1 MKIIKPFYLGTLT
14 RPFSM
19 HRQHSL
25 GVAVFA
31 VVDYSRD
38 EEQPRL
44 DPDHLLWRDLLPQL
58 DCEGMIDQFIPKPQ
72 AEYLVSGF
80 ATTEFAQQDNQCAVR
95 VQVGDL
101 EKNLMVSGQRYWL
114 NGRLT
119 AAEPFERIEIT
130 WENAFGGASF
140 AENTAG
146 KGADT
151 VTVDNVSTRLAPNI
165 ELPSARMGT
174 QDSKV
179 EPASFGPIPLMRP
192 SRFALGGAYSEE
204 WLKKDFPG
212 FFPDLDPT
220 IFNAASPDQRW
231 TESDCLPESA
241 PFTIW
246 NMTPGQP
253 YWQGVL
259 PDWKARCFVIKSTRS
274 REDELQAAHDR
285 RVAGSSAHGQ
295 HQDLRGQTISAS
307 NPVSDFG
314 EITDV
319 NEEHEAFIEISL
331 RATTAWFLP
340 HEKKV
345 ILIYHGSLDIAED
358 DAADIKCIMPALE
371 KPGQQRDIAWYQRV
385 MGQRRDPEHGAMYA
399 FQDSELVPQDL
410 LNPLDFLDMD
420 VTRLARWQKAIVRK
434 DQIISEQRTFIAKSG
449 YDPDEYLPIVMG
461 PERQY
466 SVQDVP
472 QLMEALKAL
481 PAQAEKIKA
490 EKRAEARKHSLAPEL
505 TEDILE
511 NRIKAPPGPPR
522 PIADQIDDQMPV
534 DLEQI
539 RHQYKDELE
548 AWQEHQ
554 PREFAEISAHA
565 DAGPNAQIDH
575 DSSLK
580 AGRQHALDKA
590 METEEFQTA
599 NRRYRERAEEIRD
612 MPEFAAL
619 ERLKRMEPL
628 NRKMYLYSVQMQEG
642 VARVSPHRSEQIRA
656 QVQQRY
662 HADKDL
668 SMMDLTGA
676 DLSGMQLQGANLHGA
691 FMEAADL
698 SGADLSGCNLSEAVL
713 ARSTLDGCNL
723 SHANLDNANLSVIQA
738 KGTRFEGASLD
749 TSIIEQSTFFECD
762 FSHARLSQL
771 LLNKIRFQKCAF
783 VDAELFQCIY
793 TECEFTENALGARM
807 TRTTFLQSQLK
818 RNRYAG
824 AFLDSSHFVQSALQG
839 EVFGLGRFLNV
850 AMVHHTTL
858 QECSFA
864 HAQFRQ
870 CNLRGLQLDGQDFTH
885 ADMSMTDFSESSLK
899 GSTLSK
905 MTARDAM
912 FVRTDLRHAQG
923 EDANLMQAT
932 MTGANLENAAFSKA
946 NFFRAN
952 LGRARLDETTELD
965 QAYTTQ
971 ANLYPLRDL
980 QGEDA

>member
-1 MKIIKPFYLGTLT
+1 
-14 RPFSM
+14 M
-19 HRQHSL
+19 HRQHRL

-38 EEQPRL
+38 EDHPRL
-44 DPDHLLWRDLLPQL
+44 DPDHLLWRDLLPQM
-58 DCEGMIDQFIPKPQ
+58 DCDGMIDQFIPKPQ

-80 ATTEFAQQDNQCAVR
+80 ASTEFAQQDNQCAVR

-114 NGRLT
+114 NGRLS
-119 AAEPFERIEIT
+119 APEPFERIEIT
-130 WENAFGGASF
+130 WENAFGGTSF
-140 AENTAG
+140 VENPSG

-151 VTVDNVSTRLAPNI
+151 VTVDAISTRLAPNI
-165 ELPSARMGT
+165 EHPSARMET

-192 SRFALGGAYSEE
+192 SRFALGGSYSEE

-212 FFPDLDPT
+212 FFPNLNPT

-231 TESDCLPESA
+231 PKRDCLPENA

-274 REDELQAAHDR
+274 REDELQADHDR
-285 RVAGSSAHGQ
+285 SADGISEHGYP
-295 HQDLRGQTISAS
+295 QDSQWRSTNEQS
-307 NPVSDFG
+307 PVQPFG
-314 EITDV
+314 ETTDV
-319 NEEHEAFIEISL
+319 KEEHEEFVEIPL

-345 ILIYHGSLDIAED
+345 ILIYHGSQEIAED

-371 KPGQQRDIAWYQRV
+371 KPGLQRDTAWYQRV
-385 MGQRRDPEHGAMYA
+385 MQQRRDPEQGAMYV
-399 FQDSELVPQDL
+399 FLDSELVPQDL
-410 LNPLDFLDMD
+410 LNPLDFLDME

-434 DQIISEQRTFIAKSG
+434 DQMIGEQRALIAESG
-449 YDPDEYLPIVMG
+449 HDPDEYIPIVMG

-472 QLMEALKAL
+472 ELMQALKAL
-481 PAQAEKIKA
+481 PEQAEKIKA
-490 EKRAEARKHSLAPEL
+490 EQLAEARKNSLAPEL
-505 TEDILE
+505 TEAILQ
-511 NRIKAPPGPPR
+511 NQIKAPPGPPR
-522 PIADQIDDQMPV
+522 AISEQIDDFLQG

-539 RHQYKDELE
+539 RHKYKDVLDV
-548 AWQEHQ
+548 WQDHQ
-554 PREFAEISAHA
+554 PKELAELRAKPGAGTHTQVNQDINQEA
-565 DAGPNAQIDH
+565 D
-575 DSSLK
+575 
-580 AGRQHALDKA
+580 RQQALDDA
-590 METEEFQTA
+590 MDTDEFRAT
-599 NRRYRERAEEIRD
+599 NSRFRERAEEIRK
-612 MPEFAAL
+612 MPEFASM

-642 VARVSPHRSEQIRA
+642 VTRVSRHRSEHIRA
-656 QVQQRY
+656 QVQERY
-662 HADKDL
+662 DTDKDL

-676 DLSGMQLQGANLHGA
+676 DLSGMQLSGADLHGA

-713 ARSTLDGCNL
+713 ARTTLDECNL
-723 SHANLDNANLSVIQA
+723 SHANLDSANLSVIQA
-738 KGTRFEGASLD
+738 KRTRFEGASLD
-749 TSIIEQSTFFECD
+749 ASIIEQSTFFECD
-762 FSHARLSQL
+762 FSQARLVQL
-771 LLNKIRFQKCAF
+771 LLNKIRFEKCSF
-783 VDAELFQCIY
+783 VDAALFQCIY
-793 TECEFTENALGARM
+793 TDCEFTENALGAHM

-824 AFLDSSHFVQSALQG
+824 AFLDSSHFVQSSLHG

-850 AMVHHTTL
+850 AMVYHTTV

-864 HAQFRQ
+864 HAQFKQ

-885 ADMSMTDFSESSLK
+885 ADMSMTDFSESSLQ

-905 MTARDAM
+905 MTARDAL
-912 FVRTDLRHAQG
+912 FVRADLRHAQA
-923 EDANLMQAT
+923 EHANLIQAT
-932 MTGANLENAAFSKA
+932 MTGANLENANFSKA

-952 LGRARLDETTELD
+952 LGRARLDETTDLD
-965 QAYTTQ
+965 RARTTQ
-971 ANLYPLRDL
+971 ANLYPLRDP
-980 QGEDA
+980 QGNGS

>member
-1 MKIIKPFYLGTLT
+1 
-14 RPFSM
+14 M
-19 HRQHSL
+19 HRQHRL

-31 VVDYSRD
+31 VADYSRNED
-38 EEQPRL
+38 HPRL

-80 ATTEFAQQDNQCAVR
+80 ATTEFAQQDNQCALR

-101 EKNLMVSGQRYWL
+101 EKTLMVSGQRSWL

-119 AAEPFERIEIT
+119 APEPFERIEVT

-140 AENTAG
+140 AENPSG
-146 KGADT
+146 KGADS
-151 VTVDNVSTRLAPNI
+151 VTVDAIATRLAPNI
-165 ELPSARMGT
+165 EHPSARMGT

-192 SRFALGGAYSEE
+192 SRFALGGSYSEE

-212 FFPDLDPT
+212 FFPNLDPT

-231 TESDCLPESA
+231 PNRDCLPDSA

-253 YWQGVL
+253 YWQGAL

-274 REDELQAAHDR
+274 REEELH
-285 RVAGSSAHGQ
+285 VAHGRSADGTLGHGH
-295 HQDLRGQTISAS
+295 HQDSQRQNTNAQGPAQTFGQT
-307 NPVSDFG
+307 
-314 EITDV
+314 TDAK
-319 NEEHEAFIEISL
+319 EQHEAFLEIPL

-345 ILIYHGSLDIAED
+345 ILIYHGSQEIAEE

-371 KPGQQRDIAWYQRV
+371 KPGQQRDTAWYQRV
-385 MGQRRDPEHGAMYA
+385 MEQRRDPEHGAMYA
-399 FQDSELVPQDL
+399 FMDSELVPQDL
-410 LNPLDFLDMD
+410 LNPLDFLDME

-434 DQIISEQRTFIAKSG
+434 DQMIGEQRALIAESG
-449 YDPDEYLPIVMG
+449 YDPDEYMPIVMG

-472 QLMEALKAL
+472 ELMQALKAL
-481 PAQAEKIKA
+481 PEQAEQIRT
-490 EKRAEARKHSLAPEL
+490 EQRAEARKQSLAPEL
-505 TEDILE
+505 TEAILE
-511 NRIKAPPGPPR
+511 NQIQAPPGPPR
-522 PIADQIDDQMPV
+522 PIAEQLEDLMQG

-539 RHQYKDELE
+539 RHKYKDVLDV
-548 AWQEHQ
+548 WQEHQ
-554 PREFAEISAHA
+554 PRELAELSALPG
-565 DAGPNAQIDH
+565 AGASTEINQGINQQT
-575 DSSLK
+575 
-580 AGRQHALDKA
+580 GRQQALDKS
-590 METEEFQTA
+590 MDTDEFRTSNSRFRQ
-599 NRRYRERAEEIRD
+599 RAEEILE

-642 VARVSPHRSEQIRA
+642 VTRVSRHRSEHIRA
-656 QVQQRY
+656 QVQERY
-662 HADKDL
+662 DTGKDL

-676 DLSGMQLQGANLHGA
+676 DLSGMQLSGADLHGT

-698 SGADLSGCNLSEAVL
+698 SGSDLSGCNLSEAVL
-713 ARSTLDGCNL
+713 ARTTLDGCNL
-723 SHANLDNANLSVIQA
+723 SHANLDSANLSVIQA
-738 KGTRFEGASLD
+738 KRVRFEGASLD
-749 TSIIEQSTFFECD
+749 ASIIEQSTFFECD
-762 FSHARLSQL
+762 FSGARLAQL
-771 LLNKIRFQKCAF
+771 LLNKIRFEKCSF
-783 VDAELFQCIY
+783 VDAALFQCIY

-824 AFLDSSHFVQSALQG
+824 AFLDSSHFVQSSLHG

-850 AMVHHTTL
+850 AMAYHTTVL
-858 QECSFA
+858 ECSFA
-864 HAQFRQ
+864 HAQFKQ

-885 ADMSMTDFSESSLK
+885 ADMSMTDFSETSLQ
-899 GSTLSK
+899 GSTLCK
-905 MTARDAM
+905 MTARDAL
-912 FVRTDLRHAQG
+912 FVRADLRHTQG
-923 EDANLMQAT
+923 EHANLIQAT
-932 MTGANLENAAFSKA
+932 MTGANLENADFSKA

-952 LGRARLDETTELD
+952 LGRARLDETTDLD
-965 QAYTTQ
+965 QACTTQ
-971 ANLYPLRDL
+971 ANLYPLRDH
-980 QGEDA
+980 QGNGS